1 MQWPWRCRSHKIAD
15 PKEKPMARSSKPDAL
30 LVGESFSPWTQK
42 ARWALEYCG
51 VTYRYAEYTPT
62 LSEPAL
68 RLRMRQWSGAVSVPV
83 LFADGRI
90 LRGSWEIACHAGS
103 LVGDARLGDLTVVAQ
118 WNALSEAALAEG
130 RSRVVRC
137 ICADVLALQESLPGF
152 FPSVVRPALRFA
164 ARDAVRRLQR
174 KYAHLDEPG
183 SLLRAL
189 RELRHG
195 LAAARGDYL
204 LGRFSY
210 ADIAMAVVLETI
222 APIARTTPPLGAA
235 TKRCWSD
242 AALAE
247 EFSDLIS
254 WRSRLA
260 NAPATSYSQLYE
272 PT

>member
-1 MQWPWRCRSHKIAD
+1 
-15 PKEKPMARSSKPDAL
+15 MARSSKPDAL

-42 ARWALEYCG
+42 ARWALEHCG
-51 VTYRYAEYTPT
+51 VAYRYAEYTPT

-83 LFADGRI
+83 MFTDGRI

-103 LVGDARLGDLTVVAQ
+103 LAGDARLGDLSAVAQ

-137 ICADVLALQESLPGF
+137 IAADIAALEESLPGF
-152 FPSVVRPALRFA
+152 IPSTMRPALRFA
-164 ARDAVRRLQR
+164 ARDAVRRLER

-183 SLLRAL
+183 SLRRAL
-189 RELRHG
+189 AEIRRG
-195 LAAARGDYL
+195 LAAARCDYL

-222 APIARTTPPLGAA
+222 APTARTTPPLGPA

-242 AALAE
+242 ALLAE
-247 EFSDLIS
+247 EFGDLLS

-260 NAPATSYSQLYE
+260 SAPATSYSQLYG